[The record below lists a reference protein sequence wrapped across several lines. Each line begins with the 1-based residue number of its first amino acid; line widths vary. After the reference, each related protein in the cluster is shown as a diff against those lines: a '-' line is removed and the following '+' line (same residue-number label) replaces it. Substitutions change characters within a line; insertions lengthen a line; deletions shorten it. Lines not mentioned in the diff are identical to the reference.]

1 MYGYVKVEE
10 WWQKWWQKLEI
21 DDIVKS
27 CQKGESKAQEQ
38 IYRHFY
44 QKMFGVCLYYS
55 ANPTEAQDHLQ
66 DGFVHLFNKI
76 GKFEFKG
83 SFEGWMRRLFV
94 NLILQKYRKKKLLY
108 TTGYEW
114 QELEEVGYEHIVED
128 ITATDL
134 LNIIQEL
141 SPQYRL
147 VFNLYAIEGYSHKE
161 IAEELGISEGTSK
174 SNLSRARGILQEKV
188 VKRYPDCYQIKS
200 NGG

>member
-1 MYGYVKVEE
+1 MNIEE
-10 WWQKWWQKLEI
+10 
-21 DDIVKS
+21 IVKS
-27 CQKGESKAQEQ
+27 CQKGDRKAQEQ

-44 QKMFGVCLYYS
+44 QKMYGVCLYYAGNS
-55 ANPTEAQDHLQ
+55 SEAQDHLQ
-66 DGFVHLFNKI
+66 DGFVHLFKKI
-76 GKFEFKG
+76 EKFGFQG

-114 QELEEVGYEHIVED
+114 QEMKDVSYEHILED
-128 ITATDL
+128 ITAADL
-134 LNIIQEL
+134 LNIVQEL

-161 IAEELGISEGTSK
+161 IAEQLGISEGTSK

-188 VKRYPDCYQIKS
+188 VERYPDCYQIKS

>member
-1 MYGYVKVEE
+1 MN
-10 WWQKWWQKLEI
+10 I
-21 DDIVKS
+21 DAIVKA
-27 CQKGESKAQEQ
+27 CQKGEQKAQEQ

-44 QKMFGVCLYYS
+44 KKMYGVCLYY
-55 ANPTEAQDHLQ
+55 AGNEAEALDHLQ

-76 GKFEFKG
+76 KKFGFQG

-94 NLILQKYRKKKLLY
+94 NLILQKYRSKKMLY
-108 TTGYEW
+108 TTGYDW
-114 QELEEVGYEHIVED
+114 QESEDISYEHILED

-188 VKRYPDCYQIKS
+188 VERYPGCYQMKT